1 VLPQGGL
8 ASSCRR
14 PVTCYCQS
22 SRRGSRSSKPTR
34 HRPMGRSSCLH
45 NPMTSQGVDPPLTA
59 GAETACAPDL
69 GPQQGWRRR
78 GTDKLSAWLARDDHQ
93 RRSTHRAPPLPSM
106 PHLVGSSPQPGRPP
120 REEWTRATPPPSLP
134 ALRVVLTVDSG
145 GCMAQRRKRGGSGD
159 EIMNMFAA
167 SGIYIKMSSWPP
179 PFIMMG
185 RQCYVADLKI
195 TLSQGRLKC
204 KKGRMMR
211 ICLSWIQPHPH
222 EMTP

>member
-1 VLPQGGL
+1 
-8 ASSCRR
+8 
-14 PVTCYCQS
+14 
-22 SRRGSRSSKPTR
+22 
-34 HRPMGRSSCLH
+34 
-45 NPMTSQGVDPPLTA
+45 
-59 GAETACAPDL
+59 
-69 GPQQGWRRR
+69 
-78 GTDKLSAWLARDDHQ
+78 
-93 RRSTHRAPPLPSM
+93 
-106 PHLVGSSPQPGRPP
+106 
-120 REEWTRATPPPSLP
+120 
-134 ALRVVLTVDSG
+134 
-145 GCMAQRRKRGGSGD
+145 MAQRRKRGGSGD